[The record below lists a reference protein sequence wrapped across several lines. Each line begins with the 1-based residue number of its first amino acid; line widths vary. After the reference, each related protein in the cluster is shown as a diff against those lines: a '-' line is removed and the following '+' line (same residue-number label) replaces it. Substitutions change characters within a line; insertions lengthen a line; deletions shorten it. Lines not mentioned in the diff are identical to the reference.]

1 MSKSVPAKILS
12 TFSLVMITITCVD
25 SVRNLPASALFGSS
39 VVFFFILSAIVFFI
53 PTALI
58 CAELSTTWP
67 EQGGIY
73 TWGKM
78 AFGKGFGLFT
88 VWFQWIENVIW
99 YPLILSFIAG
109 TLTYLIT
116 PQLANNKFYVFAL
129 INIVF
134 WICTWINLKG
144 LKLSAKLT
152 EIFGML
158 GLIVPM
164 LLIIALGLIWLL
176 GPYPHQ
182 ISFSKESMLPHWSD
196 TGMWISLSAIV
207 MSLTGVEITT
217 IHAAEVKNPQK
228 SYPRALLISTIFILL
243 TLILG
248 SLAIALVIPS
258 TQLNLISG
266 IMDAFSD
273 FLSAYHLA
281 WLTPIVAVSLI
292 LGAVAGLNNW
302 IIGPTKG
309 LMIAAQDGYLPP
321 FLQKQ
326 NSKASPTNLLY
337 IQGAIVT
344 VLSSLFLFMPSVNS
358 SYWLLNVLTTQLY
371 MLMYLCVFFAFLRL
385 RYKHPDAKRPFRV
398 PGGKIG
404 MWLISLL
411 GILSMLFTVYIGFI
425 PPAQIPYHSVLEY
438 EAILGIGLV
447 VFCLPP
453 LIMHVVQKDSWQL
466 KLASNLP
473 TDKSIDEMIKKP

>member
-1 MSKSVPAKILS
+1 MSKSSVVKILS

-25 SVRNLPASALFGSS
+25 SIRNLPASALFGSS

-67 EQGGIY
+67 EKGGIY

-99 YPLILSFIAG
+99 YPLVLSFIAG
-109 TLTYLIT
+109 ALSYLLT

-134 WICTWINLKG
+134 WICTYINLKG

-152 EIFGML
+152 EVFGIL

-164 LLIIALGLIWLL
+164 LLIIILGTIWLV

-182 ISFSKESMLPHWSD
+182 IEFTRESMLPHWNNTS
-196 TGMWISLSAIV
+196 MWTSLSAIV

-228 SYPRALLISTIFILL
+228 SYPRALLISTVFILA

-248 SLAIALVIPS
+248 SLAIGLVVPAAK
-258 TQLNLISG
+258 LNLISG

-281 WLTPIVAVSLI
+281 WLTPIVAISLI

-309 LMIAAQDGYLPP
+309 LMVAAQDGYLPP

-326 NSKASPTNLLY
+326 NANAAPTNLLY
-337 IQGAIVT
+337 IQGVIVT

-385 RYKHPDAKRPFRV
+385 RFTHPNVERPFKV
-398 PGGKIG
+398 PGGKFG
-404 MWLISLL
+404 MWLVSGL
-411 GILSMLFTVYIGFI
+411 GIFSMIFTVYIGFI
-425 PPAQIPYHSVLEY
+425 PPPQIPYHSVLEY
-438 EAILGIGLV
+438 ESILGIGLV
-447 VFCLPP
+447 AFCLPP
-453 LIMHVVQKDSWQL
+453 IVMHIMQKQSWQANEL
-466 KLASNLP
+466 
-473 TDKSIDEMIKKP
+473 TIDQTIDEFIKKP